1 MIMLSSV
8 LGLFLL
14 SVISYQLIRLNE
26 IRLSNESKA
35 ISLQNVVE
43 NVIYFKSES
52 FIKPTNDNSAW
63 DDMLNFVKRPDMHWA
78 KDNINTT
85 WLTYG
90 FAFMNVYDN
99 QFNFIYSVDDSS
111 FANSNNGVVPAALLK
126 KGFSGKAFCHFF
138 IQDNKGIIE
147 VFGAAIVPSYDVKR
161 ETAPGGYLIGGARWD
176 NDYFEE
182 VQKATGAI
190 INVSYDSTAFTNVNK
205 NGDFV
210 INKRLSNI
218 DGSFTAA
225 VTFNFQN
232 QLSNRYNLSL
242 LLFIIVTI
250 FTFIALV
257 IVFFNVKK
265 WVTDPL
271 RYIAK
276 SLEAGNSELL
286 FKVDPRSVEFS
297 HIAKMIK
304 QFYIQNSELVHEIEK
319 RIDVENELLSAKESA
334 ETANRTK
341 SEFLANM
348 SHEIR
353 TPMNA
358 ILGFSEILLER
369 FSDHPQYLDY
379 VSAIN
384 SSGKNL
390 LRIINDI
397 LDLAKIEAGRLEIQN
412 APLDLSD
419 TIKDI
424 KQVFSLKVLEK
435 GLEFGLSIEENLP
448 QGLMLDETR
457 LRQVLFNLIGNAI
470 KFTENGSIIVSIK
483 SQILPADNKKAD
495 IFIEVKDT
503 GIGIASDQLE
513 KIFQPFVQQEGQ
525 STRKFGGTGLGLSIS
540 KRLVEMMNGEILVES
555 TLKEGSVFKVI
566 FRNVQIESRNEN
578 SINIE
583 TVDTI
588 STDFLGSKI
597 LIVED
602 VLTNQKVIRAY
613 LDNHNLRIFVAE
625 NGRDA
630 IAKVK
635 LYKPDIVLMDIQMP
649 ELNGY
654 EATEILRSIPEY
666 SKIPIIAFTASVMNE
681 EKSDKYLL
689 FDDFLQK
696 PVTKNLLLKTLIKY
710 LPFEEVQKKP
720 KNKRDGN
727 LLEQLISEDSALDP
741 AFIEEYKKRIIPLTE
756 ELKLGLDTEV
766 VEKMGHELK
775 QLALVHSMAV
785 FEKYADELIENVSI
799 FNLKNLEM
807 LLSLLEQFNKKLS

>member
-26 IRLSNESKA
+26 IRLANESKA

-63 DDMLNFVKRPDMHWA
+63 DDMLNFVKRPDIDWA
-78 KDNINTT
+78 RDNINTT

-90 FAFMNVYDN
+90 FSFLNVYDN

-111 FANSNNGVVPAALLK
+111 FANSNTGIVPAVLLK

-138 IQDNKGIIE
+138 IRDNKGIIE

-161 ETAPGGYLIGGARWD
+161 ETIPGGYLVSGTRWD

-190 INVSYDSTAFTNVNK
+190 INVDYDSTAFSNVYK
-205 NGDFV
+205 NGEFV

-242 LLFIIVTI
+242 LLFIIVSI

-276 SLEAGNSELL
+276 SLESGNSELL

-319 RIDVENELLSAKESA
+319 RIDVENELLRAKDSA
-334 ETANRTK
+334 EAANRTK

-358 ILGFSEILLER
+358 ILGFSEILLDR
-369 FSDHPQYLDY
+369 FSEHPQYLDY

-448 QGLMLDETR
+448 KGLLLDETR

-470 KFTENGSIIVSIK
+470 KFTEKGFINISIK
-483 SQILPADNKKAD
+483 SQVHPSENRKAD

-513 KIFQPFVQQEGQ
+513 KIFQPFMQQEGQ

-566 FRNVQIESRNEN
+566 LRNVQIESRIEQEQ
-578 SINIE
+578 SIE
-583 TVDTI
+583 TTDTVL
-588 STDFLGSKI
+588 TDFLGSKI

-613 LDNHNLRIFVAE
+613 LENHNLRIFVAE

-666 SKIPIIAFTASVMNE
+666 SKIPIIAFTASVMKE
-681 EKSDKYLL
+681 EKSEKYLL

-696 PVTKNLLLKTLIKY
+696 PVSKNLLLKTLIKY

-720 KNKRDGN
+720 KNKREGN
-727 LLEQLISEDSALDP
+727 LLEQLISEDSALDSV
-741 AFIEEYKKRIIPLTE
+741 FIEEYKKRIIPLTE

-775 QLALVHSMAV
+775 QLALVHKMAA
-785 FEKYADELIENVSI
+785 FEKHADELIENVSI
-799 FNLKNLEM
+799 FNFKNLEM
-807 LLSLLEQFNKKLS
+807 LLTLLEQFNKKLG